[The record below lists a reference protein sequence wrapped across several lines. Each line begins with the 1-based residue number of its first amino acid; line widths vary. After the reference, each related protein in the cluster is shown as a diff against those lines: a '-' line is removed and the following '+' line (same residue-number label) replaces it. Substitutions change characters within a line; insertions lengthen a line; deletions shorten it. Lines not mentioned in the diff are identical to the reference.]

1 MTFSNSFFAMNKGA
15 LLQWGVGSPSEMS
28 ENQKKIEGAASKLYH
43 EEASRKSNT

>member
-1 MTFSNSFFAMNKGA
+1 MTFSNSFFAMNKEA

-28 ENQKKIEGAASKLYH
+28 ENQKKIEGAASKLYR